1 MGVYSNIELEQINKI
16 LDYYHIGRALSF
28 EPTIEGISNS
38 NFKVELD
45 NSKTVLL
52 KISNDKTIEQLE
64 NEQTI
69 LSTLQQYNYDYSLA
83 PLPTIKGLPI
93 YQHENFYGVVFP
105 YIKGLPPKID
115 NNVLVQ
121 IGCALGK
128 LHSLEIRK
136 EHLAKIRPHDLVGY
150 GGVSISNYVENMD
163 SPKDFRE
170 TFLEIFPNKLKDI
183 PYELFPAGIIHGDL
197 YFDNSLFNQGK
208 LVTLI
213 DFEQSGRGRFLLDL
227 GIAISGSCL
236 GTDHLN
242 LDRSYIQSFLDGYE
256 QTRKLLTIEKEYLN
270 SAILVGFFSIGL
282 WRIKRFYE
290 GQLDSRKK
298 HNYRELLE
306 RAQLFHRACIK
317 LS

>member
-1 MGVYSNIELEQINKI
+1 MGAYSDIELEHINKI
-16 LDYYHIGRALSF
+16 LDYYHVGSALSF

-38 NFKVELD
+38 NFKVQLD
-45 NSKTVLL
+45 NHKTVLL

-69 LSTLQQYNYDYSLA
+69 LSTLQQYNYKYSLA
-83 PLPTIKGLPI
+83 PLSTIKGLPI

-105 YIKGLPPKID
+105 YIEGLPPKID
-115 NNVLVQ
+115 NDVLVQ
-121 IGCALGK
+121 IGYALGE

-136 EHLAKIRPHDLVGY
+136 EHLDNIRPHDLVGY
-150 GGVSISNYVENMD
+150 GGVSISNYVTT
-163 SPKDFRE
+163 SHCPADFKE
-170 TFLEIFPNKLKDI
+170 SFYQIFPDGLKDI

-236 GTDHLN
+236 SSERLHL
-242 LDRSYIQSFLDGYE
+242 DKTYIQSFLEGYE
-256 QTRKLLTIEKEYLN
+256 KSRKLLT
-270 SAILVGFFSIGL
+270 
-282 WRIKRFYE
+282 
-290 GQLDSRKK
+290 
-298 HNYRELLE
+298 
-306 RAQLFHRACIK
+306 
-317 LS
+317 LSLIHI